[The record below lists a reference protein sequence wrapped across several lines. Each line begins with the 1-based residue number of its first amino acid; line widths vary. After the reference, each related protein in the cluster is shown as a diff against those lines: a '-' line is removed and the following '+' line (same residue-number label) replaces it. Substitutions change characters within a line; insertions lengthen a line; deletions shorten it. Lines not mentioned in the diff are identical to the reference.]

1 MNMFTMAVR
10 NLGRNGRRTML
21 AATSVGL
28 SIMLITV
35 MNGMIGGF
43 MGSIVRNFTK
53 NDTGHVNI
61 TTEGY
66 RERERFS
73 PVTEA
78 MDDSAA
84 VIEALRGAP
93 GLEKARFAE
102 RIRFG
107 VLLSSDGGN
116 KAALGIAGDPETER
130 GLLMLDRSVLEG
142 GRYLAGPGEAILGES
157 LARDLGLGVG
167 DTLKVLTQRADYG
180 TGYKRFRVTGI
191 FRTRVNTLDNAVF
204 QIGLDDA
211 RELLALG
218 EGAQQILVMLPDY
231 RKADAA
237 AEAIGKALAAA
248 GIEGLSVRAWTGM
261 GDFAR
266 FILMVDSI
274 YVWMYLAVALLGAF
288 IITNIMMMVVLE
300 RRKEIGILKSMGM
313 TDGGVLSLFLAEGTL
328 MGVMGSAIGAA
339 LGLCVNLVMGK
350 VGWDMSAA
358 MAGFTWPMDNVVY
371 FTVSLP
377 WTAALFLMGSGVSA
391 AVSLLPSRSAA
402 LMNPI
407 DAIRSA

>member
-237 AEAIGKALAAA
+237 AEAIGTALAAA
-248 GIEGLSVRAWTGM
+248 GIAGLSVRAWTGM